1 MSQSDESV
9 GLVQPGDDE
18 FYLSCSAAAN
28 IAFAEFRSGN
38 VAAEIPTGRAQRGGK
53 TIARGRGGKG
63 SSERHKVPQQFERE
77 VLPVSEDSDSDA
89 PEAVDL

>member
-1 MSQSDESV
+1 MPQSDESV
-9 GLVQPGDDE
+9 GFVQPGDDE

-28 IAFAEFRSGN
+28 IAFAEFRAGY

-53 TIARGRGGKG
+53 TIARGGGGRGR
-63 SSERHKVPQQFERE
+63 SEHRQKTQQFERE
-77 VLPVSEDSDSDA
+77 VLPLGEGSDSDA